1 MIQKKRNFWN
11 LAWQGITEG
20 GPSMCQFAITSNCN
34 ARCGF
39 CNFAVDK
46 MLPELK
52 HSVSLE
58 DAKRAAENLYN
69 NGVYFLIYVG
79 GEPMLHPQLEEM
91 IRHASGIGMAPM
103 LVTNGS
109 LLSSERIKA
118 LAEAGLVSVIIS
130 IDAASAEKHENNRGL
145 KGVCERIKLANELFK
160 QYNIGTTASVT
171 MSRLIDDYTQL
182 PKFLTSLG
190 FDSVTFSYPLTTLAS
205 NYLGYAD
212 SNLVDY
218 TVEELQ
224 ERFEAIKALKKQ
236 FHVVNPTAS
245 IEDMQNHLRGEPEQ
259 FGCLGGWK
267 FFYLDWHLNLYRCHN
282 WAEPLCH
289 VFEFDGSQRVLD
301 GCTNCMMDCY
311 RDASVMQHIAVSLS
325 QGVDS
330 LAKGQITRALRAW
343 FDPRNLISINAVLE
357 EAKWL
362 PRL

>member
-11 LAWQGITEG
+11 LAWQGVTEG

-218 TVEELQ
+218 TVESYKSDLKLLKLSKNNFMLSTPQLQ
-224 ERFEAIKALKKQ
+224 LRICRIICE
-236 FHVVNPTAS
+236 VNQSNLAVW
-245 IEDMQNHLRGEPEQ
+245 
-259 FGCLGGWK
+259 GG
-267 FFYLDWHLNLYRCHN
+267 
-282 WAEPLCH
+282 
-289 VFEFDGSQRVLD
+289 GS
-301 GCTNCMMDCY
+301 
-311 RDASVMQHIAVSLS
+311 SFI
-325 QGVDS
+325 
-330 LAKGQITRALRAW
+330 
-343 FDPRNLISINAVLE
+343 
-357 EAKWL
+357 
-362 PRL
+362 